1 MLVGKFGIRTLIA
14 FSHDLVAVAV
24 AWWFA
29 YLFRFNFEIPS
40 VTWSFLPKILP
51 WIVLIHTSFFLWL
64 GLYRGLWRYASL
76 PDLKRIF
83 VAVVSGTATV
93 LLVLWLTG
101 LLADIPGSVILLAPL
116 LLLLI
121 MGGSRL
127 VYRAWKEHR
136 LYGLESYEAK
146 LVLIIGAGNTAMNLV
161 KDLARSRDWHVVGML
176 DDDPRKLG
184 TRLHGV
190 RVLGVINELPQWV
203 QKLNVGHVI
212 IAIPSVPHRIHRHT
226 LEMCSEIGVKAMTV
240 PSYADLISGKTT
252 VSKIR
257 EIELDDLLGRAP
269 VVLDND
275 GLHSFLTGKI
285 ILVTGAGG
293 SIGSELCRQ
302 LINFNPERIVF
313 LELNELALYNIQEEL
328 SQRFSD
334 LKMSFLIGDIKDHA
348 RMTQIFTQYRPSV
361 VFHAAAYKHVPLME
375 QENAC
380 QALLNNVLGTY
391 ILAQVAIDF
400 GVEKFVLISTDKAV
414 NPISIMGAS
423 KRLAEMVCQALQQ
436 SILKHTKPDQVIRLQ
451 PTCFVMV
458 RFGNVLGSTGSVIP
472 KFREQIARGGPITVT
487 HPEMT
492 RYFMSITEAAQLVL
506 QAGLMGGA
514 KGGGEIFVL
523 DMGNPVKIVE
533 LANDLIHLSG
543 LGEDDIRIVFSGLR
557 PGEKLHEEL
566 LATNE
571 NTLPTPH
578 EKLRIAQACQ
588 VDEQW
593 LADLITWLSKVT
605 VLSDQEVR
613 DQLAKWVPEYI
624 PKELEHIN
632 TTGSDLEPV
641 RKSAS

>member
-1 MLVGKFGIRTLIA
+1 MFVSRFGIRTFIA
-14 FSHDLVAVAV
+14 FAHDFFAVAA
-24 AWWFA
+24 AWWLA
-29 YLFRFNFEIPS
+29 YLFRFNFEIPPNFLA
-40 VTWSFLPKILP
+40 FLPINLF
-51 WIVLIHTSFFLWL
+51 WIVPIQTGFFLWL

-76 PDLKRIF
+76 PDLKRIS
-83 VAVVSGTATV
+83 VAVITGTVGA
-93 LLVLWLTG
+93 LLVLRLLGQLTT
-101 LLADIPGSVILLAPL
+101 IPRSVILLAPL

-127 VYRAWKEHR
+127 IYRAWKEHR
-136 LYGLESYEAK
+136 LYSLENYEAK

-161 KDLARSRDWHVVGML
+161 KELARSREWHVVGML
-176 DDDPRKLG
+176 DDNPKKLG
-184 TRLHGV
+184 TRLQGV

-275 GLHSFLTGKI
+275 GLHSLLTGKV

-302 LINFNPERIVF
+302 LIAFDPDRIVF
-313 LELNELALYNIQEEL
+313 LELNEFALYSIQEEL
-328 SQRFSD
+328 LPRFPEI
-334 LKMSFLIGDIKDHA
+334 KMSCVIGDIKDHA
-348 RMTQIFTQYRPSV
+348 RMTQIFTQFRPSV

-375 QENAC
+375 HENAC

-391 ILAQVAIDF
+391 VLAQVAISF
-400 GVEKFVLISTDKAV
+400 EVEKFVLISTDKAV
-414 NPISIMGAS
+414 NPESVMGAS

-436 SILKHTKPDQVIRLQ
+436 FISKNVKPGQNIQ
-451 PTCFVMV
+451 SPPTCFVMV

-472 KFREQIARGGPITVT
+472 KFREQIAKGGPITIT
-487 HPEMT
+487 HPEIT
-492 RYFMSITEAAQLVL
+492 RYFMSIPEAAQLVL

-523 DMGNPVKIVE
+523 DMGDPVKIVD

-543 LGEDDIRIVFSGLR
+543 LGEGDIRIVFSGLR

-566 LATNE
+566 LAASE

-578 EKLRIAQACQ
+578 EKLRIAQARQ
-588 VDEQW
+588 VDEH
-593 LADLITWLSKVT
+593 WLSDLMMWLGKVT
-605 VLSDQEVR
+605 VLNDQEVR
-613 DQLAKWVPEYI
+613 DQLAKWVPEYTNN
-624 PKELEHIN
+624 HN
-632 TTGSDLEPV
+632 DLE
-641 RKSAS
+641 R